1 MQNIVHYIL
10 HYPRAEQESIYG
22 LNFVC
27 EAWTEVSLATSGI
40 MSAYSAP
47 GHVIPSSACC
57 KHLKTT
63 TLNLTLI

>member
-27 EAWTEVSLATSGI
+27 EAWTEVSLAIQVESCQHI
-40 MSAYSAP
+40 QPLAMSFPAVPVAN
-47 GHVIPSSACC
+47 
-57 KHLKTT
+57 T
-63 TLNLTLI
+63 